1 MNLRDLNLLD
11 TYRTGSQNLLDDFY
25 IPTLKSASSYDRAV
39 GFFSSSLLTHALQGV
54 SGLFANNG
62 RMRLIIGKTLTDDE
76 YQAAKSGHELT
87 HISDVFQKELDEILA
102 VQSSLEKYRLRLFT
116 ALIATGKLEI
126 KFAYRRSGMY
136 HEKIGIIRD
145 LDGHKVLFYGS
156 ANETTNAMK
165 DLNFESFSVWRN
177 WESDIYDRF
186 ASDYETGFEDIWSG
200 SAKGI
205 FTVKLPS
212 KVYERI
218 HQHHMDNNSDL
229 PPLDIESKLSRD
241 KNVAV
246 NNYYPVIPK
255 SINGKEFKLF
265 EHQNKALQKWY
276 GQEQKGLL
284 RLATG
289 AGKTITSLYGMAKMF
304 EVSERPRKILFIVAV
319 PYVALAEQWVSEL
332 NMFNMQ
338 PIHCFSNKAS
348 WESPLSNKINSLIS
362 GNIEFVSVVVVNK
375 TLISRSFLNVIN
387 RVNEDS
393 VFFVGDECHRHGT
406 ALISSKLPAARF
418 RMGLSATPYTE
429 SPQSE
434 YQEFD
439 EEESTKDRLI
449 KYYGDVV
456 ANYTLHDAL
465 VDDVLTPYCYYI
477 NVVYLT
483 ETETELYTKYSKEIG
498 RYLAISKSKDNKS
511 LSNAIRKRNKIVS
524 NAEGKLR
531 ALDRILQSDVIAE
544 KSNTLFYVGEGKAGI
559 DDDDDDLREDVDD
572 ETTQLDEV
580 ARVIRKNKWK
590 VSSFTAKENKAD
602 RKTIMRSFVDGS
614 IDGLVS
620 MRVLDE
626 GIDIPKCERAFILA
640 SSRNSRQFVQRR
652 GRILRKF
659 PGKKMAYIYDFL
671 VVPTSHSRDKSSIAL
686 VENELRRAMDFV
698 VLSNNRVESELKA
711 AEIGHQF
718 GVDVME
724 IDYG

>member
-11 TYRTGSQNLLDDFY
+11 TYRSGSHNLLDDFY
-25 IPTLKSASSYDRAV
+25 IPVLKSASSYDRAV
-39 GFFSSSLLTHALQGV
+39 GFFSTSLLTHALQGV
-54 SGLFANNG
+54 SGLFSNNG

-76 YQAAKSGHELT
+76 YQAAKSGHELA
-87 HISDVFQKELDEILA
+87 HISDVFQEELDEILA

-116 ALIATGKLEI
+116 ALVATGKLEI
-126 KFAYRRSGMY
+126 KFAYRQSGMY

-145 LDGHKVLFYGS
+145 ADGHKILFYGS

-177 WESDIYDRF
+177 WETDIYDRF
-186 ASDYETGFEDIWSG
+186 ASGYENGFEDIWSG

-205 FTVKLPS
+205 VTVKLPS
-212 KVYERI
+212 KGYERI
-218 HQHHMDNNSDL
+218 HKHHMDNNADL
-229 PPLDIESKLSRD
+229 PSLDVESQLSLDR
-241 KNVAV
+241 NVAV
-246 NNYYPVIPK
+246 NNYYPLIPK
-255 SINGKEFKLF
+255 SINGKEFVLF
-265 EHQNKALQKWY
+265 EHQNEALNKWY
-276 GQEQKGLL
+276 AQDQKGLL

-289 AGKTITSLYGMAKMF
+289 AGKTITSIYGMAKMF
-304 EVSERPRKILFIVAV
+304 DVSERPRKLLFIVAV
-319 PYVALAEQWVSEL
+319 PYIALAEQWVGEL

-338 PIHCFSNKAS
+338 PIKCFSNRAN
-348 WESPLSNKINSLIS
+348 WESSLSNKINSLIS

-375 TLISRSFLNVIN
+375 TLISTSFQNIIK

-393 VFFVGDECHRHGT
+393 IFFVGDECHRHG
-406 ALISSKLPAARF
+406 AVLINSKLPAARF
-418 RMGLSATPYTE
+418 KMGLSATPYTE
-429 SPQSE
+429 GPQTE
-434 YQEFD
+434 YQDFD
-439 EEESTKDRLI
+439 EEESSKDRLI

-465 VDDVLTPYCYYI
+465 VDGVLTPYRYYL

-483 ETETELYTKYSKEIG
+483 EVETELYIKYSKEIG
-498 RYLAISKSKDNKS
+498 RCLAINKSKDNKS

-531 ALDRILQSDVIAE
+531 ALDKILQSDLVAA
-544 KSNTLFYVGEGKAGI
+544 KSNTLFYVGEGKAGN
-559 DDDDDDLREDVDD
+559 DDDDDDLRENIVD

-602 RKTIMRSFVDGS
+602 RQTIMRSFVDGS

-640 SSRNSRQFVQRR
+640 SSRNSRQFIQRR

-671 VVPTSHSRDKSSIAL
+671 VVPNSNFKDKSSVAL

-698 VLSNNRVESELKA
+698 VLSNNRAECQQEA
-711 AEIGHQF
+711 AAIGQQF
-718 GVDVME
+718 GVDIME